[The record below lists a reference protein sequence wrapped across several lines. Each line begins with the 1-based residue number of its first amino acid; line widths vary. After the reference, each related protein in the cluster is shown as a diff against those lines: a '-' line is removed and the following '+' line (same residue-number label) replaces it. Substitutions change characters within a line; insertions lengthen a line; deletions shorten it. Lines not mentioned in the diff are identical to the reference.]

1 MFTLEN
7 AHWGHVFDAPES
19 VKLTSIPTLGLVQID
34 SSIHSSATTAIFVD
48 NTTKIR
54 ELGINYAITSPI
66 GTMGW
71 TFAMSPY
78 WQEIENIRGSK
89 LWQFNSNGLAP
100 TSEFSV
106 VNKTTCQNNCEM
118 RIDPWNQHRF
128 SSLDNLS
135 DYRAFIEEGKN
146 SNLEFIHNGNTKEN
160 ATVCMVYEMVGDIDG
175 LEIIHSVNSSV
186 EFGTN
191 SDGISSV
198 G

>member
-1 MFTLEN
+1 MEIREKLSNLPEGSIVYSEN

-78 WQEIENIRGSK
+78 WQEIENIRAVNFGN
-89 LWQFNSNGLAP
+89 LIQMGLHQP
-100 TSEFSV
+100 RIFSCKQNDMSE
-106 VNKTTCQNNCEM
+106 
-118 RIDPWNQHRF
+118 
-128 SSLDNLS
+128 
-135 DYRAFIEEGKN
+135 
-146 SNLEFIHNGNTKEN
+146 
-160 ATVCMVYEMVGDIDG
+160 
-175 LEIIHSVNSSV
+175 
-186 EFGTN
+186 
-191 SDGISSV
+191 
-198 G
+198 